1 MRESVT
7 SLSRRGFTLIEVM
20 VSTAIMIV
28 IVLAVVTV
36 ASDTFKAY
44 DKAVADLTSQSE
56 ARGVLDSFEN
66 DFQTAVIRPDGRCWM
81 EVVIPGGKQSP
92 SPLNT
97 NNVIVGNVKAIDQAV
112 VMLFSSPADRPR
124 WSPASSGTRTA
135 FKGDVCAVAYRLG
148 QSSPFDT
155 PGDPIQRVYGVYRT
169 IIDPESTFKEAI
181 PEILYDNPAAIP
193 LVPSTPTGTVSTYK
207 SPISYWGSS
216 TKRSFPNYSASPAKM
231 DSANLITSAVST
243 SGTTFTP
250 CWTLDQSNFIGANV
264 VSMNFI
270 FWCSSTLSPQ
280 PSTKVTGAFYDP
292 LARPAE
298 MLRPVMAESTTT
310 DPVRFSTGYSDA
322 FSNSTSKTSI
332 SNSNSAQLRWA
343 SKGGNVLAQSGT
355 VPHPYDAFGNRLLVC
370 ADRMYTDI
378 TPTPSTA
385 SSATALKYLP
395 YRLRAVEVSI
405 TILTPEGSKELR
417 ALQQISG
424 VKSVIGV
431 KIEDQDFMR
440 IVSQYGKNFTRYI
453 RLLGNGG

>member
-81 EVVIPGGKQSP
+81 EVVIPGGNKSP
-92 SPLNT
+92 SPLNSA
-97 NNVIVGNVKAIDQAV
+97 NVVVGNVNAIDQAV

-124 WSPASSGTRTA
+124 WSPVSSSSRTA
-135 FKGDVCAVAYRLG
+135 LKGDVCAVAYRLG
-148 QSSPFDT
+148 QSSPFDS

-169 IIDPESTFKEAI
+169 IIDSENTFKEAI
-181 PEILYDNPAAIP
+181 PEILYENPTAST
-193 LVPSTPTGTVSTYK
+193 LVPSTPTSTTYK

-216 TKRSFPNYSASPAKM
+216 TKRTFINYTTSNAK
-231 DSANLITSAVST
+231 DSQNLITNAVST
-243 SGTTFTP
+243 AGTSFTP

-270 FWCSSTLSPQ
+270 FWCSSTLSPRK
-280 PSTKVTGAFYDP
+280 STEPFYDP

-343 SKGGNVLAQSGT
+343 SKGGNVPAQSGT
-355 VPHPYDAFGNRLLVC
+355 LPHPYDAFGSRLLIC
-370 ADRMYTDI
+370 ADRMYTDQNAVPSV
-378 TPTPSTA
+378 PT
-385 SSATALKYLP
+385 ATALKYLP

-417 ALQQISG
+417 ALQNINGQKTVKG
-424 VKSVIGV
+424 VTI
-431 KIEDQDFMR
+431 DADDFKR